1 MPSDPSRDHSS
12 SSTREGW
19 LRDFSVL
26 LRLRGIDGIRIG
38 DELAKVETF
47 CDDSGQEPKDAYGE
61 PASYIAT
68 LHFAP
73 SRSARRTAAV
83 ILPVLALVIGGNL
96 AVGAALHWGGGVAI
110 TAALVSAML
119 VVIAS
124 LALLIRRS

>member
-1 MPSDPSRDHSS
+1 MPSDHHSRDSSS

-26 LRLRGIDGIRIG
+26 LRLRGVDGVRIG

-68 LHFAP
+68 LHFA
-73 SRSARRTAAV
+73 SHRGAGWTSALARLAKALYAAMGTRRPA
-83 ILPVLALVIGGNL
+83 P
-96 AVGAALHWGGGVAI
+96 
-110 TAALVSAML
+110 
-119 VVIAS
+119 
-124 LALLIRRS
+124 RRAQRGS

>member
-1 MPSDPSRDHSS
+1 MPSDHHSRDSSS

-26 LRLRGIDGIRIG
+26 LRLRGVDGVRIG

-68 LHFAP
+68 LHFAS
-73 SRSARRTAAV
+73 SRRGARWATAIV
-83 ILPVLALVIGGNL
+83 RRVLDLMSGL
-96 AVGAALHWGGGVAI
+96 TRW
-110 TAALVSAML
+110 
-119 VVIAS
+119 AS
-124 LALLIRRS
+124 MVYAGMRSPHPAPRRAQREN